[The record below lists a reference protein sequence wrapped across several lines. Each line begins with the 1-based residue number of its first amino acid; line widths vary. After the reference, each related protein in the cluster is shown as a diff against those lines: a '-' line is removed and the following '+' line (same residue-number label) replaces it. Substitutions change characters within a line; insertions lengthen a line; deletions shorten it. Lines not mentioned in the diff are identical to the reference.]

1 VRGGEVLLGEE
12 TSGLPVVHVAQQRF
26 GQQQHTFWATDRQTN
41 EQTNKQ
47 MNEETNRKTLPPHK
61 AQAFSAGA

>member
-1 VRGGEVLLGEE
+1 MWPSSALASNS
-12 TSGLPVVHVAQQRF
+12 THF
-26 GQQQHTFWATDRQTN
+26 GQQTDKQTN
-41 EQTNKQ
+41 KQTNKQ